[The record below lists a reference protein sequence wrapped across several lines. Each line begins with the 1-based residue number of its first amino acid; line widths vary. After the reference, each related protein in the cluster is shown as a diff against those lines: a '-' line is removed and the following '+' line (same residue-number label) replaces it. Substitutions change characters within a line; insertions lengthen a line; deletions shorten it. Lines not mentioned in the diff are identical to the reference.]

1 MYQKENPHK
10 PLAKVKKTKEEM
22 HTTLENRKIVAT
34 DSRRSVFKRKN
45 RVEEGG
51 GLGSKVRR
59 EQESTNLRAQKMMR
73 ETTASP

>member
-1 MYQKENPHK
+1 VYQKENPHK